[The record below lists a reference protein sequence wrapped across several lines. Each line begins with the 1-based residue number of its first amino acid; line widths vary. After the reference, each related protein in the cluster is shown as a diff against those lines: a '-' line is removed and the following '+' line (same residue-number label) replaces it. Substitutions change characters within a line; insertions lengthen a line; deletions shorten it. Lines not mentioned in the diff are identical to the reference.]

1 MKARKKQKRV
11 NSVAFRVV
19 IVAVVVFAFV
29 KLVQAKVQYNKL
41 KAEEQQVAESVKIA
55 KILNEDLQ
63 NKVDNFDK
71 SENYDRY
78 MYENNYIGS
87 SDQVLVLV
95 VGEEEPRGILGF
107 YAVRGW
113 SGSGRQSYGY
123 YEVWCV
129 C

>member
-29 KLVQAKVQYNKL
+29 KLVQVNVQYNKL
-41 KAEEQQVAESVKIA
+41 KALKQQMAESVKMA

-71 SENYDRY
+71 SRH

-87 SDQVLVLV
+87 SDQVFVLV
-95 VGEEEPRGILGF
+95 VGEE
-107 YAVRGW
+107 
-113 SGSGRQSYGY
+113 
-123 YEVWCV
+123 
-129 C
+129 

>member
-29 KLVQAKVQYNKL
+29 KLVQDNVQYNKL
-41 KAEEQQVAESVKIA
+41 KALKQQMAESVKMA

-87 SDQVLVLV
+87 SDQVFVLV
-95 VGEEEPRGILGF
+95 VGEE
-107 YAVRGW
+107 
-113 SGSGRQSYGY
+113 
-123 YEVWCV
+123 
-129 C
+129 